1 MTIATVLTVFL
12 VILGVMLVFQAYW
25 LFGTALFP
33 RMVGQARDRYKTPI
47 RTTLIGLAVIVPT
60 FLIGFV
66 WLGQSLVWLDQKD
79 GDTFNISNGIGLVI
93 GVVPLMLGAI
103 GSAGLCQLIG
113 LGLPVPGD
121 QSQNWRRVWRG
132 GWVLNF
138 CYLLP
143 FAGWFVILP
152 WGIISGCGAFVTSIS
167 GRGNDRG
174 NDRSNDRGR
183 GRSGRAPRQT
193 PAPEPAAKL
202 DDDSPRSSRLQ
213 RSQIPSGDSENKPS
227 QRPRRPRRPSRPKP
241 EE

>member
-1 MTIATVLTVFL
+1 MTIANVLQIL
-12 VILGVMLVFQAYW
+12 LLILGLMLVFQAYW

-33 RMVGQARDRYKTPI
+33 HLVAQARDRYKTPI
-47 RTTLIGLAVIVPT
+47 RTTLIGLAVVVPT
-60 FLIGFV
+60 FLVGFV
-66 WLGQSLVWLDQKD
+66 AMGK
-79 GDTFNISNGIGLVI
+79 GSNPVIQIIGIVI
-93 GVVPLMLGAI
+93 GTIPLMLGAI

-113 LGLPVPGD
+113 LGLPAPGD

-143 FAGWFVILP
+143 LAGWFVILP
-152 WGIISGCGAFVTSIS
+152 WGIISGCGAFVTSLS
-167 GRGNDRG
+167 GRGNDHS
-174 NDRSNDRGR
+174 NDHSNDRGR
-183 GRSGRAPRQT
+183 GRGGSRAPRKS
-193 PAPEPAAKL
+193 PASEPVAKL

-227 QRPRRPRRPSRPKP
+227 QRPRRPRRPSRPKQ

>member
-1 MTIATVLTVFL
+1 MTIANVLQIL
-12 VILGVMLVFQAYW
+12 LLILGLMLVFQAYW

-33 RMVGQARDRYKTPI
+33 RLVAQARDRYKTPI
-47 RTTLIGLAVIVPT
+47 RTTLIGLAVVVPT
-60 FLIGFV
+60 FLVGFV
-66 WLGQSLVWLDQKD
+66 AMGK
-79 GDTFNISNGIGLVI
+79 GSNPVIQIIGIVI
-93 GVVPLMLGAI
+93 GTIPLMLGAI

-113 LGLPVPGD
+113 LGLPAPGD

-143 FAGWFVILP
+143 LAGWFVILP
-152 WGIISGCGAFVTSIS
+152 WGIISGCGAFVTSLS
-167 GRGNDRG
+167 GRGNDHS
-174 NDRSNDRGR
+174 NDHSNDRGR
-183 GRSGRAPRQT
+183 GRGGSRAPRKS
-193 PAPEPAAKL
+193 PASEPVAKL

-227 QRPRRPRRPSRPKP
+227 QRPRRPRRPSRPKQ

>member
-1 MTIATVLTVFL
+1 MTNFELDTADVLQVL
-12 VILGVMLVFQAYW
+12 LLILGAMLVFQAFW

-47 RTTLIGLAVIVPT
+47 RTTLIGLAVVVPT
-60 FLIGFV
+60 FFIGIF
-66 WLGQSLVWLDQKD
+66 WLQ
-79 GDTFNISNGIGLVI
+79 NIDNIIVKIIGLVI
-93 GVVPLMLGAI
+93 GVVPLILGAI

-113 LGLPVPGD
+113 LGLPAPGD

-143 FAGWFVILP
+143 VAGWFVILP
-152 WGIISGCGAFVTSIS
+152 WSIISGCGAFVTSLS
-167 GRGNDRG
+167 G
-174 NDRSNDRGR
+174 SNAPRNRGR
-183 GRSGRAPRQT
+183 NTGRAPRHT
-193 PAPEPAAKL
+193 SALEPAARL

-213 RSQIPSGDSENKPS
+213 RTQIPSGDEGNKPKP
-227 QRPRRPRRPSRPKP
+227 RPRRPRRPSRPKQ

>member
-1 MTIATVLTVFL
+1 MTNFEHDTADVLQVL
-12 VILGVMLVFQAYW
+12 LLILGAMLVFQAFW

-47 RTTLIGLAVIVPT
+47 RTTLIGLAVVVPT
-60 FLIGFV
+60 FFIGFV
-66 WLGQSLVWLDQKD
+66 WLQNRDN
-79 GDTFNISNGIGLVI
+79 NIVKIIGLVI

-113 LGLPVPGD
+113 LGLPAPGD

-138 CYLLP
+138 CCLLP
-143 FAGWFVILP
+143 YAGWFVILP
-152 WGIISGCGAFVTSIS
+152 WSIISGCGAFVTSLS
-167 GRGNDRG
+167 GRG

-183 GRSGRAPRQT
+183 GRGGSRAPRQSS
-193 PAPEPAAKL
+193 APEPVAKL

>member
-1 MTIATVLTVFL
+1 MTIADVLKGL
-12 VILGVMLVFQAYW
+12 LLILGAMLVFQAYW
-25 LFGTALFP
+25 LAGTGLFP
-33 RMVGQARDRYKTPI
+33 RLVGQARDRYKTPI
-47 RTTLIGLAVIVPT
+47 RTTLIGLVVVVPT
-60 FLIGFV
+60 FFIGFV
-66 WLGQSLVWLDQKD
+66 WLGKKD
-79 GDTFNISNGIGLVI
+79 DDISKVIGLVI
-93 GVVPLMLGAI
+93 GVVPLMLGLI

-113 LGLPVPGD
+113 LGLPAPGD

-143 FAGWFVILP
+143 GPGWVFLAWSV
-152 WGIISGCGAFVTSIS
+152 ISGCGAFVTSLS

-174 NDRSNDRGR
+174 NDRSSDRGR

>member
-1 MTIATVLTVFL
+1 MTTADVLTVFL
-12 VILGVMLVFQAYW
+12 VILGLMLVFQAIW

-47 RTTLIGLAVIVPT
+47 RTTMWGLLIVVPT
-60 FLIGFV
+60 FILGFV
-66 WLGQSLVWLDQKD
+66 VLGQASIPALKGV
-79 GDTFNISNGIGLVI
+79 GIVI
-93 GVVPLMLGAI
+93 GAVPLLLGAI
-103 GSAGLCQLIG
+103 GSAGLSQLIG
-113 LGLPVPGD
+113 LGLPAPGD

-143 FAGWFVILP
+143 FAGWFVVLP
-152 WGIISGCGAFVTSIS
+152 WAIISGCGAFVTSLS
-167 GRGNDRG
+167 GRASDRG
-174 NDRSNDRGR
+174 NDRSSDRGR

>member
-1 MTIATVLTVFL
+1 MTISTVLAVLL
-12 VILGVMLVFQAYW
+12 VILGLMLVFQAFW
-25 LFGTALFP
+25 LFGAALFP
-33 RMVGQARDRYKTPI
+33 RMVAQARDRYKTPI
-47 RTTLIGLAVIVPT
+47 RTTLIGLAVVVPT
-60 FLIGFV
+60 SFIGFV
-66 WLGQSLVWLDQKD
+66 LLDQKD
-79 GDTFNISNGIGLVI
+79 GDISNGFGLLKGIGLVI

-103 GSAGLCQLIG
+103 GSAGLGQLIG
-113 LGLPVPGD
+113 LGLPAPGD

-152 WGIISGCGAFVTSIS
+152 WGIISGCGAFVTSLS
-167 GRGNDRG
+167 GRGNDRE
-174 NDRSNDRGR
+174 NDHSNDRGR
-183 GRSGRAPRQT
+183 GRGGSRAPRKS
-193 PAPEPAAKL
+193 PAIEPAAKL

-213 RSQIPSGDSENKPS
+213 RSQIPSGDSENTPS

>member
-1 MTIATVLTVFL
+1 MTTADVLTVFL
-12 VILGVMLVFQAYW
+12 VILGLMLVFQAIW

-47 RTTLIGLAVIVPT
+47 RTTLIGLAVVVPT
-60 FLIGFV
+60 FYIGIS
-66 WLGQSLVWLDQKD
+66 WLL
-79 GDTFNISNGIGLVI
+79 NIDNIIVKIIGLVI

-113 LGLPVPGD
+113 LGLPAPGD

-143 FAGWFVILP
+143 FAGWFVLLP
-152 WGIISGCGAFVTSIS
+152 WGIISGCGAFVMSLS
-167 GRGNDRG
+167 GNGAPRN
-174 NDRSNDRGR
+174 RGR
-183 GRSGRAPRQT
+183 NTGRAPRRSS
-193 PAPEPAAKL
+193 APEPATKL

-213 RSQIPSGDSENKPS
+213 RTQIPSGDSENKSS
-227 QRPRRPRRPSRPKP
+227 QRPRRPRRPYRPKP

>member
-47 RTTLIGLAVIVPT
+47 RTTMWGLLIVVPT
-60 FLIGFV
+60 FVIGFTV
-66 WLGQSLVWLDQKD
+66 LSQSPNPIVK
-79 GDTFNISNGIGLVI
+79 GAGFVI
-93 GVVPLMLGAI
+93 GAVPLLLGAI

-113 LGLPVPGD
+113 LGLPAPGD

-152 WGIISGCGAFVTSIS
+152 WSIISGCGAFATSLS
-167 GRGNDRG
+167 GRGNDH
-174 NDRSNDRGR
+174 SNDRGR
-183 GRSGRAPRQT
+183 GRGGSRAPRKSS
-193 PAPEPAAKL
+193 APEPVVKL

>member
-1 MTIATVLTVFL
+1 MTIAEVLKIL
-12 VILGVMLVFQAYW
+12 LLILGVMLVFQAYW

-47 RTTLIGLAVIVPT
+47 RTTMWGLLIVVPT
-60 FLIGFV
+60 FVLGFV
-66 WLGQSLVWLDQKD
+66 VLGQA
-79 GDTFNISNGIGLVI
+79 SNPALKGVGIVI
-93 GVVPLMLGAI
+93 GAVPLLLGAI

-113 LGLPVPGD
+113 LGLPAPGD

-143 FAGWFVILP
+143 LAGWFVILP
-152 WGIISGCGAFVTSIS
+152 WGIISGCGAFVTSLS
-167 GRGNDRG
+167 GRGI
-174 NDRSNDRGR
+174 DRSSDRGR
-183 GRSGRAPRQT
+183 GRGGRAPRQT
-193 PAPEPAAKL
+193 SAPEPVAKL

-227 QRPRRPRRPSRPKP
+227 QRPRRPRRPSRPKT

>member
-1 MTIATVLTVFL
+1 MTIANVLQIL
-12 VILGVMLVFQAYW
+12 LLILGLMLVFQAYW

-33 RMVGQARDRYKTPI
+33 HLVAQARDRYKTPI
-47 RTTLIGLAVIVPT
+47 RTTLIGLAVVVPT
-60 FLIGFV
+60 FLVGFV
-66 WLGQSLVWLDQKD
+66 AMGK
-79 GDTFNISNGIGLVI
+79 GSNPVIQIIGIVI
-93 GVVPLMLGAI
+93 GTIPLMLGAI

-113 LGLPVPGD
+113 LGLPAPGD

-143 FAGWFVILP
+143 LAGWFVILP
-152 WGIISGCGAFVTSIS
+152 WGIISGCGAFVTSLS
-167 GRGNDRG
+167 GRGNDHS
-174 NDRSNDRGR
+174 NDHSNDRGR
-183 GRSGRAPRQT
+183 GRGGSRAPRKS
-193 PAPEPAAKL
+193 PAPEPVAKL

-227 QRPRRPRRPSRPKP
+227 QRPRRPRRPSRPKQ

>member
-12 VILGVMLVFQAYW
+12 VILGVMLVFQAFW

-47 RTTLIGLAVIVPT
+47 RTTLIGLAVVVPT

-66 WLGQSLVWLDQKD
+66 WLL
-79 GDTFNISNGIGLVI
+79 NIDNIIVKIIGLVI

-113 LGLPVPGD
+113 LGLPAPGD

-143 FAGWFVILP
+143 VAGQVVILP
-152 WGIISGCGAFVTSIS
+152 WGIISGCGAFVTSLS
-167 GRGNDRG
+167 GRG

-183 GRSGRAPRQT
+183 GRGGSRAPRKSS
-193 PAPEPAAKL
+193 APEPVAKL

-213 RSQIPSGDSENKPS
+213 RSQIPSSDSENKPS

>member
-1 MTIATVLTVFL
+1 MINFELDTADVLQVL
-12 VILGVMLVFQAYW
+12 LLILGIMLVFQAFW

-47 RTTLIGLAVIVPT
+47 RTTLIGLAVVVTT
-60 FLIGFV
+60 FFIGF
-66 WLGQSLVWLDQKD
+66 WLVNRDSD
-79 GDTFNISNGIGLVI
+79 ISKVIGLVI
-93 GVVPLMLGAI
+93 GVVPLMLGVI

-113 LGLPVPGD
+113 LGLPAPGD

-143 FAGWFVILP
+143 GPGWVFLA
-152 WGIISGCGAFVTSIS
+152 WSIISGCGAFVTSLS
-167 GRGNDRG
+167 GRGNDRE
-174 NDRSNDRGR
+174 NDHSNDRGR
-183 GRSGRAPRQT
+183 GRGSSRAPRKS
-193 PAPEPAAKL
+193 PAIEPAAKL

-213 RSQIPSGDSENKPS
+213 RSQIPSGDSENTPT

>member
-12 VILGVMLVFQAYW
+12 VILGVMLVFQAFW

-47 RTTLIGLAVIVPT
+47 RTTLIGLAVVVPT
-60 FLIGFV
+60 FFIGFV
-66 WLGQSLVWLDQKD
+66 WLL
-79 GDTFNISNGIGLVI
+79 NIDNIIVKIIGLVI

-113 LGLPVPGD
+113 LGLPAPGD

-143 FAGWFVILP
+143 VAGQVVILP
-152 WGIISGCGAFVTSIS
+152 WGIISGCGAFVTSLS
-167 GRGNDRG
+167 GRG

-183 GRSGRAPRQT
+183 GRGGSRAPRKSS
-193 PAPEPAAKL
+193 APEPVAKL

-213 RSQIPSGDSENKPS
+213 RSQIPSSDSENKPS